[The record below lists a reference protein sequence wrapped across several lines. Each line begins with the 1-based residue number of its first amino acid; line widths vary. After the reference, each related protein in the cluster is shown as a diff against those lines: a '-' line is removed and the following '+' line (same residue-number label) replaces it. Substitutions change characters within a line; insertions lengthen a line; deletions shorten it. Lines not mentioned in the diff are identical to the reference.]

1 MSPVKLRRSSLTC
14 SPVDD
19 EGDEGFLELKDID
32 NDGLESGAPSGL
44 DKLINAPVLN
54 TSIPTDSSDET
65 GETPNKHKCVR
76 RLQSQLDDSFEIKQR
91 PSVRFLFKKTM
102 LTTRFSYSA

>member
-1 MSPVKLRRSSLTC
+1 MKLRRSSLTC
-14 SPVDD
+14 SPVED

-32 NDGLESGAPSGL
+32 NDGPESGAPSGL
-44 DKLINAPVLN
+44 DRLINAPVLN
-54 TSIPTDSSDET
+54 TSIPTDSSDEI

-91 PSVRFLFKKTM
+91 PSVRILLQKTIFAS
-102 LTTRFSYSA
+102 RFNFIV